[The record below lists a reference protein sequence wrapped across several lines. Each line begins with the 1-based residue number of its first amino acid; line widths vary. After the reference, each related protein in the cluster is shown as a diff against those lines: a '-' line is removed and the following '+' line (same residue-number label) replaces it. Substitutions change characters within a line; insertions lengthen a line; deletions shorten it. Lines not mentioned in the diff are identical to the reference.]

1 MDSQRA
7 LETIKA
13 GGIVAGMRGA
23 FPPDVALQVSD
34 TLMSEGINAFELMMN
49 SQEPIAAMQALK
61 AEYGEGACVGM
72 GTVLDV
78 ETAHEVIDAGAD
90 FVVSPAFQPDVV
102 RAVLSRDV
110 LIGPGVATPSE
121 AVAAWDMGVKLL
133 KLFPI
138 GALGI
143 EYYRAMFGPA
153 EAHDLYVQRRHR
165 RSKRARIH
173 SSRRSGLRHG
183 RLAGRRRRL
192 VQVAVAQPGAHLAE
206 CGGVGAI
213 WIGGW
218 ARMTVILSILTAI
231 HMSASAAPRA

>member
-61 AEYGEGACVGM
+61 AEYGEDACVGM

-78 ETAHEVIDAGAD
+78 DTAHEVIDAGAD

-143 EYYRAMFGPA
+143 EYYRAMFGPLKHMTFMCNGA
-153 EAHDLYVQRRHR
+153 IDDQNAREFIAAGAVACGMGAWLVGDGAWSKSQL
-165 RSKRARIH
+165 RSRARI
-173 SSRRSGLRHG
+173 L
-183 RLAGRRRRL
+183 LN
-192 VQVAVAQPGAHLAE
+192 AVASARYGLA
-206 CGGVGAI
+206 VGP
-213 WIGGW
+213 
-218 ARMTVILSILTAI
+218 V
-231 HMSASAAPRA
+231 

>member
-23 FPPDVALQVSD
+23 FPPDVALQISD

-61 AEYGEGACVGM
+61 AEYGEDACVGM

-78 ETAHEVIDAGAD
+78 DTAHEVIDAGAD

-143 EYYRAMFGPA
+143 EYYRAMFGPLKHMTFMCNGA
-153 EAHDLYVQRRHR
+153 IDDQNAREFIAAGAVACGMGAWLVGDGAWSKSQL
-165 RSKRARIH
+165 RSRARI
-173 SSRRSGLRHG
+173 L
-183 RLAGRRRRL
+183 LN
-192 VQVAVAQPGAHLAE
+192 AVASARYGLA
-206 CGGVGAI
+206 VGP
-213 WIGGW
+213 
-218 ARMTVILSILTAI
+218 V
-231 HMSASAAPRA
+231 